1 MNPSF
6 LNIEPT
12 ELFDT
17 IFRRLYPQLFF
28 YARRLTGHDEDAED
42 VVVEAFEE
50 MWKRRDDMEWGDKID
65 AFLYRTVFTRAINLL
80 KHRQKSLTRV
90 ILLEE
95 IQQAYQDMIVERLGV
110 SDKTIEHTELR
121 QIIST
126 AINRLPEKCRE
137 VFRMSYLDDLSNKEI
152 AQQLG
157 ISVRTVEAHIYMA
170 LKTLRKQLKGKMLFY
185 IFLLCAI

>member
-1 MNPSF
+1 M
-6 LNIEPT
+6 
-12 ELFDT
+12 
-17 IFRRLYPQLFF
+17 
-28 YARRLTGHDEDAED
+28 
-42 VVVEAFEE
+42 VVEAFEE